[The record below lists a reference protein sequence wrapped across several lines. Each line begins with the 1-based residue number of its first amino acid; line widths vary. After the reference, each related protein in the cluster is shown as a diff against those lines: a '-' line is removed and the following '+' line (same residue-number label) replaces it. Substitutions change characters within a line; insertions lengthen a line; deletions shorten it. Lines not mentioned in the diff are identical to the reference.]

1 MLASI
6 GFMVRLQCLLW
17 ASEHIKVLLPFPR
30 TTQQLLLRNESA
42 TFAHFPTTFHQ
53 LAEGGNW
60 NIRALVPSPVG
71 PSQHSA
77 AERLDHPPS
86 LELHLSVKINC
97 RRVRPER
104 ETVYTNLSKAHSWIP
119 LCQAAGLLHP
129 PNLHRFFHASSTN
142 PAQSRQVAT
151 WECSTEYFLAV
162 RKLYIYTYTC
172 VVYIFYS
179 RWYFSIFLFF
189 LKIYV
194 YWEYFHFLPTL
205 LLTQC

>member
-60 NIRALVPSPVG
+60 NIKALVPSPVC
-71 PSQHSA
+71 PSQRSA

-97 RRVRPER
+97 RRVGLEW

-119 LCQAAGLLHP
+119 LCQAEYWGGKTPQPPPQPSTLFSCFLHK
-129 PNLHRFFHASSTN
+129 S
-142 PAQSRQVAT
+142 
-151 WECSTEYFLAV
+151 CTE
-162 RKLYIYTYTC
+162 
-172 VVYIFYS
+172 
-179 RWYFSIFLFF
+179 
-189 LKIYV
+189 
-194 YWEYFHFLPTL
+194 
-205 LLTQC
+205 